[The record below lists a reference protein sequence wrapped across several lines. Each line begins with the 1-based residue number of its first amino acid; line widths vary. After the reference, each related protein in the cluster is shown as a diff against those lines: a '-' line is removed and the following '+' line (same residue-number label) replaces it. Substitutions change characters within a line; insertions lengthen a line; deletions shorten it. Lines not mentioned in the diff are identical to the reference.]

1 MDHAVELG
9 SSTLDAMLDLVR
21 RHTGIAMTERKRVLL
36 EGRLRPRL
44 RQLALGSYEQYLSLV
59 QAGGAEVQEFIN
71 MVTTS
76 DTRFFRT
83 PAVWD
88 YFFTQFL
95 PQWRQAHRGQCLR
108 IWSAAAASGEEAY
121 SAAMLC
127 QEFSRQHPDFR
138 YRILASDISTDV
150 LKTAVDGCY
159 GGRSA
164 DLLRRSHPQLVARY
178 FKASGAVL
186 QIAPELTASIQFV
199 GHNLL
204 TPLAPA
210 SPFDLIFLRNVLIY
224 FDEENQTRVL
234 EQAATAMA
242 GDARLLL
249 GEQESI
255 TRLNTAF
262 VYEQAHVYRRGAP
275 HG

>member
-1 MDHAVELG
+1 MDYTVELG
-9 SSTLDAMLDLVR
+9 SNTLDAMLDLVR

-44 RQLALGSYEQYLSLV
+44 KQLALGSYEQYLSVV

-71 MVTTS
+71 MVTTN

-88 YFFTQFL
+88 YFLTRFL
-95 PQWRQAHRGQCLR
+95 PQWRQSHRGQCLR

-121 SAAMLC
+121 SIAMLC
-127 QEFSRQHPDFR
+127 QEFTRQHPDFR

-150 LKTAVDGCY
+150 LKSAVDGCY

-164 DLLRRSHPQLVARY
+164 ELLRLSHPQLARRY
-178 FKASGAVL
+178 FEACGAVL
-186 QIAPELTASIQFV
+186 RVAPELAANIEFAA
-199 GHNLL
+199 HNLL

-210 SPFDLIFLRNVLIY
+210 SPFDLVFLRNVLIY
-224 FDEENQTRVL
+224 FDEENQYRVL
-234 EQAATAMA
+234 EQVATAMA

-262 VYEQAHVYRRGAP
+262 AYEQAHVYHRGP
-275 HG
+275 SHG

>member
-9 SSTLDAMLDLVR
+9 SNTLDAMLDLVR

-44 RQLALGSYEQYLSLV
+44 KQLALSSYEQYLSLV

-71 MVTTS
+71 MVTTN

-88 YFFTQFL
+88 YFFTRFL
-95 PQWRQAHRGQCLR
+95 PQWRHAHPGQCLR

-121 SAAMLC
+121 SIAMLC
-127 QEFSRQHPDFR
+127 QEFIRQHPDFR

-150 LKTAVDGCY
+150 LQSAVDGCY

-164 DLLRRSHPQLVARY
+164 ELLRLSHPQLAGRY
-178 FKASGAVL
+178 FEARGAVL
-186 QIAPELTASIQFV
+186 RVAPELAAHLQFTA
-199 GHNLL
+199 HNLL

-224 FDEENQTRVL
+224 FDEENQYRVL

-262 VYEQAHVYRRGAP
+262 VYEQAHVYRRGPP